1 MKWFGR
7 VAIFTALV
15 LGSCSPSFADQY
27 PSRPIRLIA
36 PYAPGGGVDIMAR
49 LVAQYLSQAIGQS
62 VVVENRPGAGGVA
75 GTEAVVNSPPDGYT
89 LILASS
95 SPIVVAPY
103 LMKKLSYDPLKDLAP
118 ISLIA
123 NIPAI
128 LLVKPSSKINTIQQL
143 IAMAKAE
150 PGKLT
155 FSSSGI
161 GGTAHLAAQM
171 LKIMAGVNMLHVPY
185 KGTGPAILAV
195 MSGEVTMTFSDVIS
209 GMPYVKSGQLK
220 AVAITTPE
228 RSPELPNLP
237 SIADVLPG
245 YSATVWYG
253 VFAPARTPKHIID
266 ILNKA
271 LVKAVHSPGMTK
283 TLNNEGVTPIG
294 DTPAEFAQFVRQD
307 GARWSKIIRESGMKP
322 E

>member
-1 MKWFGR
+1 
-7 VAIFTALV
+7 
-15 LGSCSPSFADQY
+15 
-27 PSRPIRLIA
+27 
-36 PYAPGGGVDIMAR
+36 MAR
-49 LVAQYLSQAIGQS
+49 LVAQYLSQTIGQS

-75 GTEAVVNSPPDGYT
+75 GTEAVVNSAADGYT

-118 ISLIA
+118 ITLIA

-228 RSPELPNLP
+228 RSPELPKLP

-253 VFAPARTPKHIID
+253 VFAPAKTPKPIID

-294 DTPAEFAQFVRQD
+294 DTPAEFAQFVRAD

>member
-1 MKWFGR
+1 MKWLGR

-15 LGSCSPSFADQY
+15 LGPFSPSFADQY

-49 LVAQYLSQAIGQS
+49 LVAQYLSQTIGQS

-75 GTEAVVNSPPDGYT
+75 GTEAVVNSAADGYT

-118 ISLIA
+118 ITLIA

-228 RSPELPNLP
+228 RSPELPKLP

-253 VFAPARTPKHIID
+253 VFAPAKTPKPIID

-294 DTPAEFAQFVRQD
+294 DTPAEFAQFVRAD